1 MRKNHP
7 FFDQQLVAVPR
18 ESKFCWLCRSIVNAC
33 YNAQLKNAQTGY
45 QRKVKFHTLH
55 KLLGLVSFLDWI
67 SRRTSTLSGS
77 SPPSCWS
84 TPACSAST
92 GRRRSA

>member
-55 KLLGLVSFLDWI
+55 KLLGLVSFLEWI
-67 SRRTSTLSGS
+67 MIIITTLTTV
-77 SPPSCWS
+77 SPLFEMPHFR
-84 TPACSAST
+84 AS
-92 GRRRSA
+92 